1 MKVEKPKKERRS
13 GRDRRQSIVFYEY
26 PERRS
31 GNDRRKDIEEQLK
44 FLIEQNIKE
53 QAAKKRKKSTPG
65 AGNVIRRRKGE
76 DDKRV

>member
-1 MKVEKPKKERRS
+1 MKVKKTEKERRS
-13 GRDRRQSIVFYEY
+13 GRDRRQSIVFDEG

-31 GNDRRKDIEEQLK
+31 GKERRKDIDEQLK
-44 FLIEQNIKE
+44 FLIEQNIKK
-53 QAAKKRKKSTPG
+53 QAAKKRRKSIPG